1 MLRVRLSRLF
11 WIGAAALL
19 GAAALISIVA
29 VLRGEFS
36 ETDGKILGTL
46 GTLSLAGSAA
56 LAGLALVER
65 RTISGFGWALAASSP
80 VWFALPTVAIWGFES
95 DTLAKWAVTSYLALG
110 AELIVAS
117 NILLLRGKRL
127 APLVVITALLT
138 LAATLLS
145 VGAIWSEEG
154 SEDLGKAI
162 AVFWILAGLGYFL
175 TPVLQR
181 FAATAAT
188 TRPGR
193 TLDVVRGAELVA
205 VPAAEAGEDAMVR
218 SEGGRLTV
226 RVAGREVELGEDE
239 VLLVRPRQARP
250 GPG

>member
-1 MLRVRLSRLF
+1 MSPEKRIVRRQIVVDKSFQLQFLR
-11 WIGAAALL
+11 I
-19 GAAALISIVA
+19 
-29 VLRGEFS
+29 
-36 ETDGKILGTL
+36 
-46 GTLSLAGSAA
+46 
-56 LAGLALVER
+56 
-65 RTISGFGWALAASSP
+65 
-80 VWFALPTVAIWGFES
+80 
-95 DTLAKWAVTSYLALG
+95 
-110 AELIVAS
+110 
-117 NILLLRGKRL
+117 
-127 APLVVITALLT
+127 
-138 LAATLLS
+138 
-145 VGAIWSEEG
+145 
-154 SEDLGKAI
+154 
-162 AVFWILAGLGYFL
+162 WILAGLGYFL

-239 VLLVRPRQARP
+239 VLLVRPHQARP